1 MSDLSLKRI
10 KEERT
15 TTFNAYEDFNQ
26 NGSDNSDG
34 DKKQEN
40 EMSGFKTQLEMTKTK
55 SLMAYV

>member
-34 DKKQEN
+34 DKK
-40 EMSGFKTQLEMTKTK
+40 
-55 SLMAYV
+55 